1 MGKSLLSKLISVGGQ
16 NPIEPA
22 IMGCKIYHGPYVYN
36 FAEVYKFL
44 KSKKISFKIDNEKN
58 LAKRIILDLRT
69 PKKINE
75 KKVLEIN
82 NYGSIILKKTLNEMN
97 KFIKR

>member
-1 MGKSLLSKLISVGGQ
+1 MGKSLLSELILVGGQ

-44 KSKKISFKIDNEKN
+44 KLKKISFKINNEKN
-58 LAKRIILDLRT
+58 LAKRLILDLKT
-69 PKKINE
+69 SKKINL

-82 NYGSIILKKTLNEMN
+82 NYGSIILKKTLNEIY
-97 KFIKR
+97 KFIKK